1 MDYSY
6 HYVAFIC
13 VHLYLP
19 EVRSLLDVYGIC
31 LYDNVS
37 ELFMAIDR
45 ETVNCERKLPTVSVE
60 SEFNDRP

>member
-1 MDYSY
+1 
-6 HYVAFIC
+6 
-13 VHLYLP
+13 
-19 EVRSLLDVYGIC
+19 VRSLLDVYGIC